1 MDLTH
6 DVVFQ
11 ESMIRSEEQEG
22 KYRAVIIMID
32 WNYIKSKH
40 RSGEDEGQWKV
51 IGSGL
56 KVLLSQKILRVE
68 VLVRMS
74 WKDRSWSMSRMFKI
88 EIMELLQLLVM
99 IRLRRPQE

>member
-51 IGSGL
+51 IGSI
-56 KVLLSQKILRVE
+56 QFE
-68 VLVRMS
+68 VFLTSGINVSKM
-74 WKDRSWSMSRMFKI
+74 DVF
-88 EIMELLQLLVM
+88 QVHT
-99 IRLRRPQE
+99 